1 VLRVIPSIRDWR
13 PGPLPRVWV
22 ALALS
27 AGLFCVGGRAF
38 HPFTGVVPH
47 IDSGVY
53 LAAGSQILSGK
64 VLYREVWDH
73 KPPLVHLVN
82 AAALA
87 AGDHTVNAVRSLERV
102 LAGVLAVVAFWTLL
116 LAFES
121 PFAASLG
128 SLLLVFLFYSRR
140 VIRGNQPEEYGA
152 ILAMLAVL
160 LVLAAAREGQRRP
173 VLLVVASG
181 LVFGLSSLA
190 KETFALGAIP
200 WFVWVCALAWPDR
213 RAVLTRG
220 VAFLAAA
227 ALPWVVF
234 YAWLLV
240 WGLLP
245 QWIEVLR
252 FNMGYLRFDAS
263 NAPNPGFWGRL
274 WLGWGRVWLLVIVVS
289 KVTAG
294 LAALGVAGLAIGAWR
309 RRTRWL
315 PLVLTGFFL
324 ACLVA
329 VSQGRRYDYYLVQVV
344 GSFVLL
350 AASGVALLLWLARG
364 RRLVQ
369 VGVGC
374 GLVLALV
381 LVDRVE
387 LARFARGL
395 AGPRQTFGE
404 QDPTVAAIVARS
416 ANGETVWNLAR
427 ETGWIYAHADRTAPT
442 RFYYLSANL
451 FRDLPDPEAAR
462 REIQAD
468 VMTHPPRLIVHDGQP
483 AWLDKVGLRAW
494 FEAHYAPTDIPRLFE
509 RKPNPVASP

>member
-1 VLRVIPSIRDWR
+1 VLGVIRSIGEWCTALVRR
-13 PGPLPRVWV
+13 AGV

-27 AGLFCVGGRAF
+27 VGLFFLGARAF
-38 HPFTGVVPH
+38 HPFTGVTPH

-102 LAGVLAVVAFWTLL
+102 LAGVLAVAAFWAVL

-121 PFAASLG
+121 PLAASLG

-152 ILAMLAVL
+152 VLAMLAVL
-160 LVLAAAREGQRRP
+160 LAVAAAREGQRRP
-173 VLLVVASG
+173 ALLAAASG

-213 RAVLTRG
+213 RAVLRRAG
-220 VAFLAAA
+220 AFLAAA
-227 ALPWVVF
+227 AVPWVVV
-234 YAWLLV
+234 YAWLLM

-252 FNMGYLRFDAS
+252 FNMEYLRFDAT
-263 NAPNPGFWGRL
+263 NAPNPGFWARL

-294 LAALGVAGLAIGAWR
+294 LAALGVAGLGIGTWR

-324 ACLVA
+324 GCLVA

-350 AASGVALLLWLARG
+350 AACGAALLAWLARG

-369 VGVGC
+369 VGVAC

-387 LARFARGL
+387 LLRFARGL

-404 QDPTVAAIVARS
+404 HDQLVAAIVARS
-416 ANGETVWNLAR
+416 AKEETIWNLAR

-442 RFYYLSANL
+442 RFYYVSANL
-451 FRDLPDPEAAR
+451 FRDLPDPEAVR
-462 REIQAD
+462 REIQTE
-468 VMTHPPRLIVHDGQP
+468 VMTHPPRFIVHDGQP

-494 FEAHYAPTDIPRLFE
+494 FEANYAPTDVPRLFE
-509 RKPNPVASP
+509 LRPPVAASP